1 MPLLSEQNRCH
12 VQEHLRKLENTVT
25 IHYFTQEFECELC

>member
-25 IHYFTQEFECELC
+25 IHYFT